1 MTLTTAYLIG
11 WDMGSAYRGIIDGR
25 PDDSDAYLDS
35 ARERLERAEREGVKD
50 YDAAFIAATRADI
63 ERYAAQSAALKG
75 LK

>member
-11 WDMGSAYRGIIDGR
+11 WDMGSAYRSIIDRR
-25 PDDSDAYLDS
+25 PDLADEMLGS
-35 ARERLERAEREGVKD
+35 AREQLERAEREGVKD